1 LNVIDNIINNIV
13 TNNKSYAKFPSK
25 DKIIHELWMIEDDET
40 IENLQKAFHENVSRM
55 YIADGHHRS
64 ASACRVYKERKEK
77 LMKEGKYTGNEDFNY
92 FLAVLFPHNQLTIM
106 DYNRICHD
114 LNNMTPDEFLNT
126 LSKNG
131 WKYNKIESN
140 NINNEYSLKP
150 IKKHHFS
157 MYLHSKGWYTLK
169 PTDEIIS
176 KAEKKCNYWFR
187 CFNII

>member
-1 LNVIDNIINNIV
+1 VKLVLNNMIKTSLKKHELTRKKKEDDRTKLTDAQSANEGPIFICYKQLNVIDNIINNIV

-92 FLAVLFPHNQLTIM
+92 FMTLIYPHDTLRIL
-106 DYNRICHD
+106 DYNRLIKD
-114 LNNMTPDEFLNT
+114 V
-126 LSKNG
+126 SGK
-131 WKYNKIESN
+131 SN
-140 NINNEYSLKP
+140 
-150 IKKHHFS
+150 
-157 MYLHSKGWYTLK
+157 
-169 PTDEIIS
+169 
-176 KAEKKCNYWFR
+176 
-187 CFNII
+187 